1 MHACCLSTQQLE
13 RRSARAVPASAPCHL
28 PPACRPPPADARYS
42 ATAFVAASA
51 IFLPWMLTFMI
62 GGPGAVGQSVFDRLD
77 ATAYNYLNLGS
88 LGSM

>member
-1 MHACCLSTQQLE
+1 M
-13 RRSARAVPASAPCHL
+13 RPAPYHL
-28 PPACRPPPADARYS
+28 PPATCPLPARPPPADARYS
-42 ATAFVAASA
+42 AAAFVAASA